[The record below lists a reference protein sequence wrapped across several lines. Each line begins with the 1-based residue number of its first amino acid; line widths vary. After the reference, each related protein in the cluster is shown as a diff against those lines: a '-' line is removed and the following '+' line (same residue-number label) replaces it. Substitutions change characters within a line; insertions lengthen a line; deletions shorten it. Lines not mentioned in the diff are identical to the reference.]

1 MRFRFS
7 LQRILELRERKEQA
21 AASELEAAR
30 MAAEQAHAR
39 VEELEARRAQGAA
52 ARNVRGITVGEL
64 RNAGFLLEQL
74 DHHVVQARGTAAQ
87 ADALVS
93 SRLAEFQVACQERQV
108 LDRLRE
114 KHLEEW
120 RSQEVQQDRQ
130 LMDTIGLSRYTR
142 AASNAS
148 NTEER

>member
-7 LQRILELRERKEQA
+7 LQRILELRQRREQA
-21 AASELEAAR
+21 AATELEAAR
-30 MAAEQAHAR
+30 AAAERAHAR

-52 ARNVRGITVGEL
+52 ARNARGITVGEL
-64 RNAGFLLEQL
+64 RNAGYLLEQL
-74 DHHVVQARGTAAQ
+74 DHHVVQARSAAAQ
-87 ADALVS
+87 ADAGVS
-93 SRLAEFQVACQERQV
+93 TRLEEFQVACRERQV

-120 RSQEVQQDRQ
+120 HAQEVQQDRQ
-130 LMDTIGLSRYTR
+130 LMDTIGLSRFTR
-142 AASNAS
+142 ATGNAP